1 MVYLFGGDEEN
12 PDRRSQLVSTS
23 SFESRSELDAQ
34 NTG

>member
-12 PDRRSQLVSTS
+12 PDRPSQFIST